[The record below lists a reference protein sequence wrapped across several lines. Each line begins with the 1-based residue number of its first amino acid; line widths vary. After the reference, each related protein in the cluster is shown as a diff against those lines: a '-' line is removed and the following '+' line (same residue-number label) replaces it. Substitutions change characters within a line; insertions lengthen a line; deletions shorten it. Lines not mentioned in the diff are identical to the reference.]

1 MSTNNEKL
9 RNIHYRIECMKNYIL
24 FLFVVATTVSAET
37 YYPRKIVMEEETG
50 TWCGWCVRGIETI
63 ERMHTKYPDNFIAI
77 ALHTSD
83 RMSNPENYSELTAR
97 LTSVPSCFFNRSTS
111 ESNTVDLSVAE
122 RVITRLK
129 HRRGCYSSKTIQ
141 I

>member
-1 MSTNNEKL
+1 
-9 RNIHYRIECMKNYIL
+9 MKNYIL
-24 FLFVVATTVSAET
+24 FLFVVVATTVSAET

-97 LTSVPSCFFNRSTS
+97 LTSVPSCF
-111 ESNTVDLSVAE
+111 LIVAL
-122 RVITRLK
+122 RNQTLL
-129 HRRGCYSSKTIQ
+129 T
-141 I
+141 